1 MIKNFKLCIVLT
13 FNRLIFSKQS
23 NMNKINTLNIIFIT
37 KGTLPFPPVKGGA
50 VENLL
55 QIIVEKNEAY
65 CDFKFTVF
73 SISDNKIVNDYDNK
87 YAKCSIKYING
98 NSCIYKLK
106 RFFRYLINRNK
117 LNYFGNQFINAV
129 CKKIIKDK
137 IYYDA
142 IILENAPEYAIP
154 LKKITNKPIIQ
165 HLHNDYLYKDAHLYR
180 SIIKNSDLFL
190 CVSNYISQRVSTVVD
205 DIRKIKTLYN
215 GLDLRIFNGKILNDQ
230 FYDLRSKFNISI
242 NDLVI
247 VYSGRLQPH
256 KGVKE
261 LFLAFERIAPLYNV
275 KLLIIGA
282 SGYST
287 TDKSGFIKDLEDISL
302 SFRSQVIFT
311 GFIDYSN
318 IANYY
323 KICDVSVIPS
333 FVEEAFGL
341 TCLESMASALP
352 VIVTNAGALPEL
364 VNDDSA
370 FIIDKNKDVVS
381 QIEEKLILLI
391 ENEEL
396 RESMGKAARLRS
408 QLFSDEK
415 FYQNFKKL
423 INENI

>member
-1 MIKNFKLCIVLT
+1 MLK
-13 FNRLIFSKQS
+13 
-23 NMNKINTLNIIFIT
+23 KILFIT
-37 KGTLPFPPVKGGA
+37 KGSLPFPPTKGGA

-55 QIIVEKNEAY
+55 RIIVEKNETY
-65 CDFKFTVF
+65 NDFIFTVF
-73 SISDNKIVNDYDNK
+73 SIFDPSLENFNFEK
-87 YAKCSIKYING
+87 YKKCSFKYINPFSY
-98 NSCIYKLK
+98 NYKVRRIL
-106 RFFRYLINRNK
+106 RYILNRNK
-117 LNYFGNQFINAV
+117 HKYFGNQFTTVVINRINKENVEFDAV
-129 CKKIIKDK
+129 II
-137 IYYDA
+137 
-142 IILENAPEYAIP
+142 ENAPEYAIP

-215 GLDLRIFNGKILNDQ
+215 GLDLRIFNGKMPYDQ
-230 FYDLRSKFNISI
+230 FYDLRAKYNISI

-261 LFLAFERIAPLYNV
+261 LFLAFKRIAPLYNV

-364 VNDDSA
+364 VNEDSA

-391 ENEEL
+391 ENKEL
-396 RESMGKAARLRS
+396 RESMGRAARLRS

-415 FYQNFKKL
+415 FYQNFKQL

>member
-1 MIKNFKLCIVLT
+1 MKILNL
-13 FNRLIFSKQS
+13 LI
-23 NMNKINTLNIIFIT
+23 IT

-73 SISDNKIVNDYDNK
+73 SISDNKIVNDYNNK

-165 HLHNDYLYKDAHLYR
+165 HLHNELLYKGSRYYKKI
-180 SIIKNSDLFL
+180 SKSSDLFVS
-190 CVSNYISQRVSTVVD
+190 VSNYITNRVSTTVED
-205 DIRKIKTLYN
+205 TSKLKTLYN
-215 GLDLRIFNGKILNDQ
+215 GIDLTSFNKKLPKQ
-230 FYDLRSKFNISI
+230 RYDELRNKYGI
-242 NDLVI
+242 NDNEIVI
-247 VYSGRLQPH
+247 VFTGRLQPH

-261 LFLAFERIAPLYNV
+261 LFLAFNRIAHIYNV
-275 KLLIIGA
+275 KLLVIGA

-287 TDKSGFIKDLEDISL
+287 TKKSEYIKELEDISSL
-302 SFRSQVIFT
+302 CKNKVIFT
-311 GFIDYSN
+311 GYVDYNTISD
-318 IANYY
+318 YY
-323 KICDVSVIPS
+323 KIGNIGVLPS
-333 FVEEAFGL
+333 LWEDPCPLSCIESLASGL
-341 TCLESMASALP
+341 SLIT
-352 VIVTNAGALPEL
+352 TNSGGIPEL
-364 VNDDSA
+364 VNEDSA

-391 ENEEL
+391 ENKEL
-396 RESMGKAARLRS
+396 RESMGRAARLRS

-415 FYQNFKKL
+415 FYQNFKQL

>member
-1 MIKNFKLCIVLT
+1 MLKRIL
-13 FNRLIFSKQS
+13 
-23 NMNKINTLNIIFIT
+23 FIT

-73 SISDNKIVNDYDNK
+73 SIFDPSLENCNFEK
-87 YAKCSIKYING
+87 YKKCSFKYINPFSY
-98 NSCIYKLK
+98 NYKVR
-106 RFFRYLINRNK
+106 RFFRYIINRNK
-117 LNYFGNQFINAV
+117 HKYFGNQFITEVINRI
-129 CKKIIKDK
+129 KKENVEFDAFII
-137 IYYDA
+137 
-142 IILENAPEYAIP
+142 ENAPEYAIP

-165 HLHNDYLYKDAHLYR
+165 HLHNDYLFKDAHLYR
-180 SIIKNSDLFL
+180 SIVKNSDLFL

-215 GLDLRIFNGKILNDQ
+215 GLDLRIFNGKISNDQ
-230 FYDLRSKFNISI
+230 FCDLRAKFNISK

-261 LFLAFERIAPLYNV
+261 LFLAFERIAPIYNV

-287 TDKSGFIKDLEDISL
+287 TDKSGFIKNLEDISL

-364 VNDDSA
+364 VNEDSA
-370 FIIDKNKDVVS
+370 FIIDKNKDVVF

-391 ENEEL
+391 ENKEL
-396 RESMGKAARLRS
+396 RESMGRAARLRS

-415 FYQNFKKL
+415 FYQNFKQL